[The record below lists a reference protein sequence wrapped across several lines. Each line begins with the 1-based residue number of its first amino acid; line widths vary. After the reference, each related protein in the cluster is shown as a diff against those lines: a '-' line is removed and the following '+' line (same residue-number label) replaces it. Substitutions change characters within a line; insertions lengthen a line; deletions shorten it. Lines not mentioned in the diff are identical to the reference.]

1 MSDDVVS
8 EKIGTCYFFGRAFR
22 IGARLA
28 EKVTCPYFFLVFALA
43 SAGCSVER
51 GVATQDS
58 IDAAIAEAG
67 QPAAQTIAPFA
78 VQPRPS
84 PAAPAA
90 TEERFDVNVVDADAR
105 EFFMSLVAG
114 TERNLVVHPEVKG
127 RITLTLKQVT
137 LPEVLDTV
145 RDVYG
150 YDYRRSGLG
159 YIVLPAALQSRV
171 FEIDYL
177 NLIRGGMSRTRVSSG
192 QVSQVSSD
200 KSGAQVT
207 DGVVTTGDQSREQN
221 AQTTGSV
228 IDTISN
234 ADFWTDLENTLAAI
248 MGPGE
253 GRQVVVSAQ
262 SGVVFAR
269 GMPDE
274 LRAVGEYLAQIHDAA
289 RRQVVLEAKII
300 EVTLADGMQAG
311 VNWAAVQQKANGDTY
326 TGGNLSGGGD
336 IDRAPPLGG
345 GPLVIGPGN
354 PITSFPSET
363 VGAAFALALDIGDFN
378 AFVELLATQ
387 GDTRVLSSPR
397 VATLNNQK
405 AVIKAGT
412 DEFFVTDVS
421 SNTVTGTA
429 ATTSRDVT
437 LTPFFSGIALD
448 VTPQISSTGEV
459 ILHIHPTVS
468 DVKDQTKQLTVSGQ
482 TDTLPLAF
490 SEVRESD
497 SVVKAKSGQI
507 IAIGGLMR
515 NTSKKQEWQTP
526 VLGRVPGL
534 KRLFGSSR
542 ESDVKTELIILL
554 RPIVVD
560 DDDDW
565 PKILKP
571 AADRLQS
578 LGASAR

>member
-1 MSDDVVS
+1 MRYDHLRGV
-8 EKIGTCYFFGRAFR
+8 RA
-22 IGARLA
+22 A
-28 EKVTCPYFFLVFALA
+28 ALTLLGITALCA
-43 SAGCSVER
+43 SCSTQR
-51 GVATQDS
+51 GVATRDN
-58 IDAAIAEAG
+58 IDAAIDEAR
-67 QPAAQTIAPFA
+67 QPPAQTSEPFA
-78 VQPRPS
+78 VQPKTAPV
-84 PAAPAA
+84 APAA
-90 TEERFDVNVVDADAR
+90 EERFDVNVADSDAR

-114 TERNLVVHPEVKG
+114 TARNLVVHPEVKG

-137 LPEVLDTV
+137 VPEVLETV

-150 YDYRRSGLG
+150 YDYRRSPGG
-159 YIVLPAALQSRV
+159 YIVLPATLQSRV

-192 QVSQVSSD
+192 QVSQVGSDNSNTQVSDGVVTSSD
-200 KSGAQVT
+200 KSHA
-207 DGVVTTGDQSREQN
+207 QN

-228 IDTISN
+228 IDTINN
-234 ADFWTDLENTLAAI
+234 ADFWADLQGTLMAI
-248 MGPGE
+248 LGPGE
-253 GRQVVVSAQ
+253 GRQVVVNAQ

-269 GMPDE
+269 GMPEE
-274 LRAVGEYLAQIHDAA
+274 LRAVGEYLTQIHDSA

-300 EVTLADGMQAG
+300 EVTLSDGFQAG

-326 TGGNLSGGGD
+326 TGGNLSGGGQ

-345 GPLVIGPGN
+345 APLIIGPGN
-354 PITSFPSET
+354 PTTAFPSST

-468 DVKDQTKQLTVSGQ
+468 EVTDQTKQLTISGQ
-482 TDTLPLAF
+482 TDTLPLAV

-497 SVVKAKSGQI
+497 SIVKAKSGQI

-515 NTSKKQEWQTP
+515 NSSRKVEWQVP

-534 KRLFGSSR
+534 KRLFGSNR
-542 ESDVKTELIILL
+542 ETEVKTELIILL
-554 RPIVVD
+554 RPVVVD

-565 PKILKP
+565 PKIIQP
-571 AADRLQS
+571 AADRLHA
-578 LGASAR
+578 LGADAGH